1 MPKMRLRTLL
11 PFVRTDWTMRFNRAS
26 TLSGG
31 ALTALLLVA
40 TPAFGSEGAD
50 GPSLFTGDLGNII
63 WSLLTFGVV
72 LFVLGK
78 WAWGPILGA
87 LKTRENFIR
96 DSLEQAKKDREEA
109 EARLREYMAKLEAAR
124 AEASAIVQ
132 EARRDAEVLKRKL
145 DEEAKVEA
153 AATLERAKREIGV
166 ATDTAVKE
174 LYSLSAE
181 LVTDVAAKL
190 IRKELDAK
198 DHERL
203 IAESIE
209 ELEAASRR

>member
-1 MPKMRLRTLL
+1 
-11 PFVRTDWTMRFNRAS
+11 
-26 TLSGG
+26 
-31 ALTALLLVA
+31 
-40 TPAFGSEGAD
+40 
-50 GPSLFTGDLGNII
+50 
-63 WSLLTFGVV
+63 LLTFGVV

-145 DEEAKVEA
+145 DEEAKAEA

>member
-1 MPKMRLRTLL
+1 MTTGL
-11 PFVRTDWTMRFNRAS
+11 PVESFPRP
-26 TLSGG
+26 G
-31 ALTALLLVA
+31 
-40 TPAFGSEGAD
+40 EGAREAVD
-50 GPSLFTGDLGNII
+50 S
-63 WSLLTFGVV
+63 
-72 LFVLGK
+72 
-78 WAWGPILGA
+78 PILGA

-145 DEEAKVEA
+145 DEEAKAEA

>member
-1 MPKMRLRTLL
+1 MGLGPDPRRAQDTRELHSG
-11 PFVRTDWTMRFNRAS
+11 FSRAS
-26 TLSGG
+26 QERPRGG
-31 ALTALLLVA
+31 
-40 TPAFGSEGAD
+40 
-50 GPSLFTGDLGNII
+50 
-63 WSLLTFGVV
+63 
-72 LFVLGK
+72 
-78 WAWGPILGA
+78 
-87 LKTRENFIR
+87 
-96 DSLEQAKKDREEA
+96 
-109 EARLREYMAKLEAAR
+109 
-124 AEASAIVQ
+124 Q
-132 EARRDAEVLKRKL
+132 EARRDAEVLKRKF

-181 LVTDVAAKL
+181 LATGVAAKL

-209 ELEAASRR
+209 VVEEASRR